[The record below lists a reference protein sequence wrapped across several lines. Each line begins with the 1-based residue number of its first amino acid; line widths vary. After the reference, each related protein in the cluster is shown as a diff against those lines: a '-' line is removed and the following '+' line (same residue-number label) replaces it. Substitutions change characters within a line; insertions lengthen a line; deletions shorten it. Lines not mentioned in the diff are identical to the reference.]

1 MFKSFRVK
9 LKPTSE
15 QVSQLNKTWDGY
27 RVAYNFAVERAIR
40 YYDNIT
46 IQNHKTGEKAYPF
59 QKGFDL
65 AKQWTQYKKTVD
77 FDIYGIGSRTT
88 EGAIYDV
95 QSCCD
100 SFFDHVK
107 KLKENLEQSK
117 KKKDATDKQKNP
129 YIRDMKI
136 SPDFGSVDIVDG
148 EEQYVKY
155 LFKLDDGTPVYSLYY
170 RTCGPKF
177 KRRSDP
183 ISFPVEYHGLKVTKE
198 GVYITGVNGTSK
210 TKVSN
215 FFEFARKG
223 YIPSG
228 SHNDEN
234 GSHYIN
240 PRISF
245 DGVDWWFSVGTETA
259 NLNCNLNKGLTIGID
274 LGVKTLATQ
283 DDGTKYARIT
293 EFPNYRKAYDRQQI
307 LKSALDRKRNHIKK
321 LGTEN
326 GLQSNSYKKLKRR
339 YLKAKNRVNDI
350 KNEYLHKVSFQIVN
364 QLPEVIGLEDL
375 SVVSMLQS
383 EEPKQPQNSTRKIT
397 KKEIREGHRSIS
409 EASMSSL
416 KNKIVYKSQWRGI
429 DVQEA
434 DRWDPTSQICNVCG
448 YRKHN
453 LTLKHRRWTCPEC
466 GTTHDRDVNAAKN
479 IRDIAVEQHKHPKP
493 VKVKKSRPRIR
504 KKVAQ

>member
-9 LKPTSE
+9 LKPTAE
-15 QVSQLNKTWDGY
+15 QVAQLNKNWDGY
-27 RVAYNFAVERAIR
+27 RLAYNFAVEQAIR
-40 YYDNIT
+40 YYDNVT
-46 IQNHKTGEKAYPF
+46 IRNYETGEKTYPF
-59 QKGFDL
+59 QSGFDL
-65 AKQWTQYKKTVD
+65 TKKWTQYKKTVE
-77 FDIYGIGSRTT
+77 FDIYGVSSRTT
-88 EGAIYDV
+88 EGAVHDV
-95 QSCCD
+95 QSACD

-107 KLKENLEQSK
+107 KIKENLEAQKKNKSEDSK
-117 KKKDATDKQKNP
+117 DKNP
-129 YIRDMKI
+129 YVRDVEV
-136 SPDFGSVDIVDG
+136 SPNYGSVDIVDG

-170 RTCGPKF
+170 RTCAPQF
-177 KRRSDP
+177 KHKSSR
-183 ISFPVEYHGLKVTKE
+183 ISFPTEYQGLTVTAD
-198 GVYITGVNGTSK
+198 GVFIPGITGRSR
-210 TKVSN
+210 TKVNN

-245 DGVDWWFSVGTETA
+245 DGVDWWFSVGTEA
-259 NLNCNLNKGLTIGID
+259 PNIKCKLNKGLTIGID

-283 DDGTKYARIT
+283 DDGTKYARIS
-293 EFPNYRKAYDRQQI
+293 EFPNYRKAYERQQI
-307 LKSALDRKRNHIKK
+307 LKAALDRKRHHIKQ

-375 SVVSMLQS
+375 SVVSMLQDD
-383 EEPKQPQNSTRKIT
+383 EPKQPKNSTRIIT
-397 KKEIREGHRSIS
+397 KNEIRKGHRSIS

-429 DVQEA
+429 DIQEA
-434 DRWDPTSQICNVCG
+434 DRWDPTSQVCNVCG

-479 IRDIAVEQHKHPKP
+479 IHDIAVEQHKHPKP